1 MRKHTLNRL
10 LSAALACGLAL
21 GTFSLVWSSSTPALA
36 QGTKAADDAK
46 TGKKVIL
53 IFRNGNRVEATLLSE
68 TDSSVHVRVTVAGI
82 TSETD
87 YRKSDILKIEDVK
100 PDKDDAPKTDS
111 PKPDAT
117 KPDAKKPD
125 ASKPD
130 DTKPD
135 DTKTDAAPDLS
146 GLVEEAGLSW
156 GDQSW
161 RITSRAV
168 PSEANGPKVYMIYMG
183 GEFGRDESFTPMK
196 EVVQDVKKYQPD
208 ILVLFF
214 NNDFTHYGEEK
225 EDFEADRSAFD
236 QLEQAREMATL
247 FVDGINNDSSWAK
260 KPRIVSWIRKA
271 MGGAAFLPFIA
282 KEMYYTPDAIHGG
295 IGRIEHIFDGVGDE
309 RARQKQYSLRQARGE
324 GLCEL
329 GGHEKLIMRAMART
343 DFVLSYRMKDGK
355 PEFLPGEYPKSPDEI
370 LLTDDGKDD
379 RRDIGQDVLRG
390 RGNDTLTL
398 DADTALRLQ
407 LSSGTAETLDDLMD
421 RMGVSRNYVLV
432 KGKGAQILRDWSRQI
447 GQAEAN
453 ILRLS
458 GQLREVRVRE
468 PNNYQNRTRARGE
481 QKHILLHMRSI
492 YSRYAEAL
500 NPARV
505 GGAQNSINQI
515 DELLQNIEAA
525 QLADKPD

>member
-1 MRKHTLNRL
+1 MRTSTLNRL
-10 LSAALACGLAL
+10 LSAACACGLAV
-21 GTFSLVWSSSTPALA
+21 GTISLVWASSTPALA
-36 QGTKAADDAK
+36 QGTKASDDAK
-46 TGKKVIL
+46 TGKKVVL

-68 TDSSVHVRVTVAGI
+68 TDSSVHVRVTVANI

-87 YRKSDILKIEDVK
+87 YRKSDILKIEEVK
-100 PDKDDAPKTDS
+100 QDKPEAPKAEAPTTDS
-111 PKPDAT
+111 DKAGEEKAEDKP
-117 KPDAKKPD
+117 
-125 ASKPD
+125 
-130 DTKPD
+130 
-135 DTKTDAAPDLS
+135 DAAPDLS
-146 GLVEEAGLSW
+146 GLVEEKALNW

-196 EVVQDVKKYQPD
+196 EVMKDVKKYQPD
-208 ILVLFF
+208 VLVLFF
-214 NNDFTHYGEEK
+214 NNEFTHYGEEK
-225 EDFEADRSAFD
+225 ENYEADLGAFD

-247 FVDGINNDSSWAK
+247 FIDDVNKDSEWTK

-295 IGRIEHIFDGVGDE
+295 IGYIEHIFDGVGDE

-355 PEFLPGEYPKSPDEI
+355 PEFLPNEYPKSPDEV
-370 LLTDDGKDD
+370 LLTDDGKDE
-379 RRDIGQDVLRG
+379 RRDVLQDRLRG

-421 RMGVSRNYVLV
+421 RMGMPRNYVLI

-447 GQAEAN
+447 AEAEN
-453 ILRLS
+453 QILRLTR
-458 GQLREVRVRE
+458 QFREVRVKE

-481 QKHILLHMRSI
+481 QKHILLHLRSI
-492 YSRYAEAL
+492 YTRYAEAL

-505 GGAQNSINQI
+505 GGALNTINQI
-515 DELLQNIEAA
+515 DMVLQNIEAE